1 MLSSANLNLEGALI
15 SLALMLFFGAGTLYT
30 IIAFIVNSIQKKAKS
45 GWYYLISF
53 LVSGFLVLLISVL
66 ILISLLP

>member
-15 SLALMLFFGAGTLYT
+15 YIALMLFFGAGILYT
-30 IIAFIVNSIQKKAKS
+30 LIVFIVNSVQKKPKS
-45 GWYYLISF
+45 GSYYLISF
-53 LVSGFLVLLISVL
+53 FVSGFLVLLISAL